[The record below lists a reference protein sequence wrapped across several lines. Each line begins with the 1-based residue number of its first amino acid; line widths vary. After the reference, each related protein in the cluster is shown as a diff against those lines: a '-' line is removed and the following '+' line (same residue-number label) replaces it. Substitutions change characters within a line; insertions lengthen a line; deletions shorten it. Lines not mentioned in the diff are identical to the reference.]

1 MTPAADVLESIFTS
15 GPELVDTM
23 RAKCVTRGLSSF
35 DAAVKHVRIGPVPDR
50 GGRPDEARSVR
61 DMPSF
66 KPRSESSSGGGGGG
80 GGGGG
85 RGGGG
90 RGGGGDQGKHRGH
103 RGGGR
108 GGGGG
113 GQGKRRR
120 KN

>member
-1 MTPAADVLESIFTS
+1 
-15 GPELVDTM
+15 M

-66 KPRSESSSGGGGGG
+66 KPRSESSGGGGGG